1 MAEALFRALVKE
13 RGELGEWWIESAGV
27 GAIEG
32 EPATENTKQVAS
44 ERGMDLRT
52 HRSKPATWATLE
64 PFSLVLVMEENHRR
78 QLREAAPEL
87 ADRVYLLSEMV
98 GQRSD
103 VWDPIGREIEDY
115 RAMADQIDD
124 ILRTGLDRMRELAD
138 PSADRHGEDRAPGP
152 ESK

>member
-52 HRSKPATWATLE
+52 HRSKPATWATLK

-87 ADRVYLLSEMV
+87 ADRVYMMSEMV
-98 GQRSD
+98 GLGSD
-103 VWDPIGREIEDY
+103 VRDPIGREIEKY
-115 RAMADQIDD
+115 RAMADEIDGM
-124 ILRTGLDRMRELAD
+124 LRTGFDRIGELAD
-138 PSADRHGEDRAPGP
+138 YPPSPPAEDRARSPTS
-152 ESK
+152 E